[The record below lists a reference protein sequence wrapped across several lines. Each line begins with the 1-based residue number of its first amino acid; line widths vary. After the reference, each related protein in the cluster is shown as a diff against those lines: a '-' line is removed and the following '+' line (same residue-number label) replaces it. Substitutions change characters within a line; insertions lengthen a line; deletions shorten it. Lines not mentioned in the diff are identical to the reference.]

1 MKPNILKLLEE
12 TTEKYFYDF
21 WVGKDFFNK
30 TQKV

>member
-1 MKPNILKLLEE
+1 MKTNILKLLRE

-21 WVGKDFFNK
+21 WVGKAFFDK